1 MFVSYHNQTIRYSM
15 EQQHVNKLISR
26 SKQDD
31 LEAFRKLV
39 EGHQSFVY
47 SLSFRLLCN
56 EDDARDA
63 VQETF
68 IRVWK
73 NLERFNTDMRFSTW
87 LYKIASN
94 ICYDRMKALK
104 RRNNLV
110 SFDIE
115 NTSLLNH
122 ASLENIEITV
132 INAELAELIKFFTN
146 DLAPKQKLVFTLHDL
161 EGLEVDEIV
170 VITGLSPG
178 KIKSNLY
185 CARQCLRGKLEN
197 I

>member
-1 MFVSYHNQTIRYSM
+1 
-15 EQQHVNKLISR
+15 
-26 SKQDD
+26 
-31 LEAFRKLV
+31 
-39 EGHQSFVY
+39 
-47 SLSFRLLCN
+47 
-56 EDDARDA
+56 
-63 VQETF
+63 
-68 IRVWK
+68 
-73 NLERFNTDMRFSTW
+73 
-87 LYKIASN
+87 
-94 ICYDRMKALK
+94 MKALK

-122 ASLENIEITV
+122 ASLENIETTV
-132 INAELAELIKFFTN
+132 INAELAEMIKFFTD

-161 EGLEVDEIV
+161 EGLELDEIV

>member
-1 MFVSYHNQTIRYSM
+1 MSYHNQTIRYSM

-63 VQETF
+63 VQETL

-73 NLERFNTDMRFSTW
+73 NLARFNTDMRFSTW

-115 NTSLLNH
+115 NTSLLNC
-122 ASLENIEITV
+122 ASLENIETTI
-132 INAELAELIKFFTN
+132 INAELAEMIKFFTN

-161 EGLEVDEIV
+161 EGLQVDEIV

>member
-1 MFVSYHNQTIRYSM
+1 M

-115 NTSLLNH
+115 NTSLLNC
-122 ASLENIEITV
+122 ASLENIETTI
-132 INAELAELIKFFTN
+132 INAELAEMIKFFTN

-161 EGLEVDEIV
+161 EGLQVDEIV